1 MGTLGPLAILKGTAF
16 SKARCLLL
24 FLAACDVA
32 SGPICAQDMPG
43 EPGEQVPLFSL
54 LNLVKADGPLTVK
67 LGNEPVGIGE
77 MPYGFFTGIVNWYP
91 TMPVTLEAAGLEA
104 AEIPVPEGSKDA
116 TTIPFFVV
124 FDAKKPPA
132 PGKEPVAIIEYAKI
146 PPASNRAQ
154 NYLDV
159 INLSDKET
167 LEAEVGGAK
176 VVLQKRKR
184 VRVSTGAS
192 AAARI
197 LPDGPEI
204 TVAASEDGGSSQL
217 LAVLY
222 SLPDGKIDYSIASE
236 PSIRR

>member
-1 MGTLGPLAILKGTAF
+1 MGTLRAFASLAGMVRSNIRGVF
-16 SKARCLLL
+16 L
-24 FLAACDVA
+24 FLVACCVNT
-32 SGPICAQDMPG
+32 PLRAQDTPIDT
-43 EPGEQVPLFSL
+43 GEQVPLFSL
-54 LNLVKADGPLTVK
+54 LNLVKADGPLKVK

-77 MPYGFFTGIVNWYP
+77 MPYGFYTGIVNWYP
-91 TMPVTLEAAGLEA
+91 TMPVTLEAAGLEP
-104 AEIPVPEGSKDA
+104 AEIPVPEGAKDA
-116 TTIPFFVV
+116 TTIPFFVI

-132 PGKEPVAIIEYAKI
+132 PEKEPVPIIEYAKI

-167 LEAEVGGAK
+167 LEAEVGGTK
-176 VVLQKRKR
+176 IVLPKRKR
-184 VRVSTGAS
+184 VRVSTQAS